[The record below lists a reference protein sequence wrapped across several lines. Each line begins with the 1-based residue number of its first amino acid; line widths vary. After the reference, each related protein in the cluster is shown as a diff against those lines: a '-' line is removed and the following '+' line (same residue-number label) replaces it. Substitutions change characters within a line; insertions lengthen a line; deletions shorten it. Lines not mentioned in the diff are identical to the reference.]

1 MEILLKFLK
10 KMESDEYIWWSGI
23 NEKGYQHNHLFYK
36 FLRGN
41 KDVQLC
47 VHNNKWFLRNII
59 NRLPSFLKSIFDKNQ
74 KPYISKYFINVKRI
88 LIATNSDVGIKE
100 LNDNNKSIIK
110 KYQNQFNFSEIG
122 RYILQNPESGIGFP
136 HIRDSFN
143 SIPSHQILYSK
154 GLSIDDN
161 PQLRPLP
168 NGINWEDARNKVEFM
183 RNLYKTKK
191 QNLNLLYINLNK
203 PGVGSFGQNTNDER
217 PKLIEMFKNENY
229 VTNGEGRGTKFLE
242 EIYHHSFCLSPEG
255 NCADSHR
262 TWEALYLGTIPIVK
276 KSKAMSWFEDL
287 PILQVDRW
295 EQIDDSFLKEQYEIM
310 SKKQYNFQKLK
321 MSYYINLMKSDLV
334 NKI

>member
-1 MEILLKFLK
+1 
-10 KMESDEYIWWSGI
+10 
-23 NEKGYQHNHLFYK
+23 
-36 FLRGN
+36 
-41 KDVQLC
+41 
-47 VHNNKWFLRNII
+47 
-59 NRLPSFLKSIFDKNQ
+59 
-74 KPYISKYFINVKRI
+74 
-88 LIATNSDVGIKE
+88 
-100 LNDNNKSIIK
+100 
-110 KYQNQFNFSEIG
+110 
-122 RYILQNPESGIGFP
+122 
-136 HIRDSFN
+136 
-143 SIPSHQILYSK
+143 
-154 GLSIDDN
+154 
-161 PQLRPLP
+161 
-168 NGINWEDARNKVEFM
+168 M

-295 EQIDDSFLKEQYEIM
+295 EQINDSFLKDQYEIM

>member
-10 KMESDEYIWWSGI
+10 KIESDEYIWWSGI

-59 NRLPSFLKSIFDKNQ
+59 NRLPSFLKSFFDKNQ
-74 KPYISKYFINVKRI
+74 KPYISKHFINGKRI

-100 LNDNNKSIIK
+100 LIDNNKRIIK
-110 KYQNQFNFSEIG
+110 KYQDQFNFYEIG

-154 GLSIDDN
+154 ALSIDDN

-183 RNLYKTKK
+183 RGLYKTKK

-276 KSKAMSWFEDL
+276 KSKAMSWFQDL

-295 EQIDDSFLKEQYEIM
+295 EQINDSFLKEQYEIM

-334 NKI
+334 NKN